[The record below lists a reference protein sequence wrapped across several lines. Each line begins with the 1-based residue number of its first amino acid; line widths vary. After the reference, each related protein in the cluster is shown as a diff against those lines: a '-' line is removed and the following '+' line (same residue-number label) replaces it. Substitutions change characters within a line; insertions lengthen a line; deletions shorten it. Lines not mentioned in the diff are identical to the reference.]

1 MISQPFS
8 SQLPMVLASPVLQ
21 AIESGQY
28 PDYLL
33 RVYQHQATTS
43 GATALVHVVEVD
55 GIDIQSGRLS
65 SIPIQW
71 WRVEPAN
78 ALPIDAPDMSPFNS
92 AGERGEPLYPT
103 PLIKFFLDW
112 PKVLSMES
120 VGPMMRRCV
129 IFTLKQVDDTLEVVD
144 ETLLWLANYPDQVM
158 VGGVR

>member
-1 MISQPFS
+1 MIGQPFS
-8 SQLPMVLASPVLQ
+8 SQLPMVLARPVLQ

-33 RVYQHQATTS
+33 RVYKHQATAS

-71 WRVEPAN
+71 WRVEPPN
-78 ALPIDAPDMSPFNS
+78 ALPIDPPDMSPFNT
-92 AGERGEPLYPT
+92 AGERGEPLYPN
-103 PLIKFFLDW
+103 PLIKFFVDW
-112 PKVLSMES
+112 PKVLFMES

-129 IFTLKQVDDTLEVVD
+129 ILTLKQVDDTFEVVD